1 MSIQVKQLNK
11 FYGEQKAVNNISFTI
26 NSGEV
31 VGFLGPNGAGK
42 STTMK
47 IITGYLHPDSGQAIV
62 SGTDV
67 TTDPINAKK
76 KIGYLPESN
85 PLYYDMY
92 VREYLEFVADI
103 HKVSNRQQRI
113 SEVIELVGLTPEQR
127 KKAAQLSKGY
137 KQRLGL
143 AAALIHDPEVL
154 ILDEP
159 TTGLDP
165 NQIIEIREVIR
176 RLGESKTILFSS
188 HILQEVEAICDRVII
203 INKGNLIVDEKLS
216 VLQSG
221 ADKQSFVLVEF
232 KESADPAQLSALNYV
247 TGIEQTGN
255 TSYQLATSNPEALK
269 RQLLEHS
276 LSHNLNIV
284 SLQTGERSLEE
295 IFRQLTGKNQ
305 QADNNQKQQS

>member
-11 FYGEQKAVNNISFTI
+11 FYGEQRAVNNISFTI

-47 IITGYLHPDSGQAIV
+47 IITGYLQPDSGQAIV

-67 TTDPINAKK
+67 TADPLTAKK

-85 PLYYDMY
+85 PLYYEMY
-92 VREYLEFVADI
+92 VREYLEFVADV
-103 HKVSNRQQRI
+103 HKVSNPQQRI

-127 KKAAQLSKGY
+127 KKASQLSKGY

-176 RLGESKTILFSS
+176 RLGASKTILFSS

-232 KESADPAQLSALNYV
+232 KESADAAQLSALSHV

-255 TSYQLATSNPEALK
+255 NSYQLATINPEALK

-295 IFRQLTGKNQ
+295 IFRQLTGKN
-305 QADNNQKQQS
+305 S